1 MFEECI
7 VRYLDGKTRVLV
19 THQLQF
25 LRNVDKIFVFKNGS
39 VQAEGLVSF
48 FLFFFFFDKI

>member
-1 MFEECI
+1 MGKHMFEECI

-25 LRNVDKIFVFKNGS
+25 LRNVDRIVVIKNGE
-39 VQAEGLVSF
+39 VQAEG
-48 FLFFFFFDKI
+48 